1 MKVRNVGLPV
11 VLLISIIMILVGAFV
26 GYQFAS
32 NPVPKN
38 CAELG
43 ATYLKMGKNELGIT
57 DFGSDEWRRLIDD
70 ETKFTNDCYESL
82 NK

>member
-1 MKVRNVGLPV
+1 
-11 VLLISIIMILVGAFV
+11 LISILMILVGAFV

-43 ATYLKMGKNELGIT
+43 VIYLEIGKKELGIT
-57 DFGSDEWRRLIDD
+57 DFGSDEWKRLIDD
-70 ETKFTNDCYESL
+70 ETKFTNDCYKSM

>member
-32 NPVPKN
+32 NSVPKN

-43 ATYLKMGKNELGIT
+43 AAYLKIGENELGIT

-70 ETKFTNDCYESL
+70 ATKFTNDCYESL

>member
-1 MKVRNVGLPV
+1 MPT
-11 VLLISIIMILVGAFV
+11 
-26 GYQFAS
+26 
-32 NPVPKN
+32 N

-43 ATYLKMGKNELGIT
+43 AAYLEVGKNELGIT
-57 DFGSDEWRRLIDD
+57 DFGSDEWIRLIDD